1 MKAKFSYVV
10 PVFHVSQLGDAVAFF
25 EAIGFQREWSWG
37 DPPCYAGLYSESD
50 QVIHLQ
56 QQENVPPSAAG
67 LYLQVE
73 DVEARFAA
81 CQAVGLKVVSPL
93 MDQAYAMR
101 DFTVEGPDGIRV
113 TFGQEIGDAH

>member
-10 PVFHVSQLGDAVAFF
+10 PVFHVTHLEAAVAFF
-25 EAIGFQREWSWG
+25 EAIGFQREWTWG

-56 QQENVPPSAAG
+56 QRENVPQEAAG

-73 DVEARFAA
+73 DVDARHTA
-81 CQAVGLKVVSPL
+81 CQQVGLKVVSPL

-113 TFGQEIGDAH
+113 TFGQEIGDDH